1 MILPQPT
8 GVVRGEGFHPDYTLM
23 LERDR
28 SAEPGRI
35 ARASARVR
43 GGSLDRALSAGA
55 DPRRSPQLAA
65 RAAILTSRRT
75 RDAVAEGLERLVD
88 TAHGPHRRWW
98 AVGQHEP
105 VLANAAEL
113 HSLARVLHGAEPVR
127 PRGMAILNRLL
138 VDGTGPAYNGDRA
151 TLDRRLSDA
160 RAELVLERAA

>member
-8 GVVRGEGFHPDYTLM
+8 GVVRGEGFHPDYALM

-28 SAEPGRI
+28 TAEPGRV
-35 ARASARVR
+35 ARASARLR

-55 DPRRSPQLAA
+55 DPGRSPRLAA

-75 RDAVAEGLERLVD
+75 RDTLAEGLERLVD

-98 AVGQHEP
+98 ALGQHER

-113 HSLARVLHGAEPVR
+113 HALARVLHGAEAVR
-127 PRGMAILNRLL
+127 PRGVAMLNRLL
-138 VDGTGPAYNGDRA
+138 VDGTGPVYQGDRA
-151 TLDRRLSDA
+151 TLARHLSDA
-160 RAELVLERAA
+160 RDALVFERAA